1 MDERQSR
8 HPARGDATRLPPG
21 IIPTQR
27 TAPPASGLPESPT
40 VPLPARALDA
50 PTARIPAV
58 AIPAQRTAPPAVSD
72 AAVSDLMAPA
82 PSPAAPLE
90 SPTVRLWARA
100 LDSLTVRIPAFAP
113 TRLVTRSAWSVWAV
127 TFAVGVVV
135 FEWQAVVPL
144 LSLHT
149 LSGVLAC
156 VVLLRPSA
164 VWRTMLLCAV
174 ETVEFVSLLPNPYS
188 ASLLMHLSAVA
199 LTVWYCV
206 LLLRTRTI
214 VHDRG
219 AVFERIAPFLRWGFL
234 LAWFS
239 DALSK
244 LNSDFLATVG
254 SCAPDVLDDIPI
266 VHTPQSLYATIAV
279 VTLAFEF
286 AIPTL
291 LLIRATR
298 SIGVVLAVAWYLLIA
313 AGGNPAH
320 AAIMLSFVLLF
331 VPSSV
336 LVSAGARM
344 RTVGRRLGRSPLRAL
359 TRSRW
364 APAVPAGVWLAGLT
378 VAELLPFELSVRLSR
393 WTAIGLAVVWLG
405 LWIYLLLSRHRQW
418 LTGGD
423 RSTTLRVGEGVLI
436 VALGVLLLNIASP
449 YLGYK
454 TDGSFSQYGNL
465 RTEAGHWNHLVIP
478 EWVRIFH
485 TQDHLV
491 RLVHAQGDHELIEL
505 VDANAG
511 SRFVQLDARRLL
523 ADYPDATLDYELD
536 GVRHHTDELGQDP
549 NLGGGVDWFTDLVGR
564 YRRVPLAPTCQ
575 F

>member
-1 MDERQSR
+1 MNERAQ
-8 HPARGDATRLPPG
+8 HHL
-21 IIPTQR
+21 
-27 TAPPASGLPESPT
+27 APWDGLKAPSP
-40 VPLPARALDA
+40 
-50 PTARIPAV
+50 
-58 AIPAQRTAPPAVSD
+58 AIPAQRPVPPAETDIVQASESD
-72 AAVSDLMAPA
+72 TVQLQARR
-82 PSPAAPLE
+82 PAAKEPQRAAT
-90 SPTVRLWARA
+90 SGARTA
-100 LDSLTVRIPAFAP
+100 AAGRGFTPA
-113 TRLVTRSAWSVWAV
+113 RLVTRSAWSVWAV

-144 LSLHT
+144 FSLHT

-156 VVLLRPSA
+156 FVLLRPSA

-174 ETVEFVSLLPNPYS
+174 EAVELIALLPNPYS

-199 LTVWYCV
+199 LTVWYGV
-206 LLLRTRTI
+206 ELLRTRTL

-239 DALSK
+239 DAISK
-244 LNSDFLATVG
+244 LNTGFLATIG

-266 VHTPQSLYATIAV
+266 VHTPQSLYGAV
-279 VTLAFEF
+279 AIVTLVLEF

-298 SIGVVLAVAWYLLIA
+298 AIGVVLAIGWYLIIA

-320 AAIMLSFVLLF
+320 SAIMLSFVLLF
-331 VPSSV
+331 VPPAV
-336 LVSAGARM
+336 LVAAGARM
-344 RTVGRRLGRSPLRAL
+344 RLMGRRLGRGPLRAL
-359 TRSRW
+359 ADSPW
-364 APAVPAGVWLAGLT
+364 APAILAAVWLAGLT
-378 VAELLPFELSVRLSR
+378 VAALLPFELSVRLSR
-393 WTAIGLAVVWLG
+393 WSAILMTAAWLG
-405 LWIYLLLSRHRQW
+405 LWIYLLLAQHRQW

-423 RSTTLRVGEGVLI
+423 RSTSLRVRDGVLI
-436 VALGVLLLNIASP
+436 AALGVILLNIASP

-478 EWVRIFH
+478 EAVRIVDA
-485 TQDHLV
+485 QDHLV
-491 RLVHAQGDHELIEL
+491 RLVHATGDHELLKL

-511 SRFVQLDARRLL
+511 SQFVLLDAKRLL
-523 ADYPDATLDYELD
+523 APYPYATLDYELD
-536 GVRHHTDELGQDP
+536 GVMHHTDRLGKDP

-564 YRRVPLAPTCQ
+564 FRRVPLAPTCQ